1 MRLHLELNNWSFLLG
16 RMHFCSN
23 YMTGDSSVR
32 NAWNWRQKFWIPAS
46 SGTLSLTLT
55 WGVYGDPQRNKWKL
69 VLTLALFRLL
79 KVMIWFYAR
88 NLSYRLEISPHFL
101 MFLLKYQTLP
111 FFFSSQFVLVN
122 SLEVCEA
129 ISLKNERRK
138 PRREKRRKKNLAQS
152 TPSTLV
158 CNSGNSTLLG
168 LQRLEM
174 LLLLTVT
181 RCELLV

>member
-1 MRLHLELNNWSFLLG
+1 ME
-16 RMHFCSN
+16 
-23 YMTGDSSVR
+23 
-32 NAWNWRQKFWIPAS
+32 NAWNWRQKFKVWIPAS
-46 SGTLSLTLT
+46 SGTLTLT
-55 WGVYGDPQRNKWKL
+55 RGVYGDPQRNKWKL

-79 KVMIWFYAR
+79 KVMIQFYAR

-101 MFLLKYQTLP
+101 MLLLRYQTLP

-138 PRREKRRKKNLAQS
+138 PRREKRREKNLTQS

-158 CNSGNSTLLG
+158 CNSGNSNSAWPSVFENASTSYGHTIRVVG
-168 LQRLEM
+168 LM
-174 LLLLTVT
+174 Y
-181 RCELLV
+181 